1 MVRDWLRHIARIYLP
16 VYEIES
22 DTLKIIYAGY
32 SPIKKNYYSRLL
44 LSSANRKTFLGRYWF
59 KNILN
64 LFSELDVDFIFS
76 EISPNTF
83 NYFRNSSG
91 FIIPVWTTTRIDI
104 GRSLAEIIK
113 SNATDFPNVLRRIR
127 KFNLTYEILT
137 GEENFISFRERFYQ
151 PYISRRHG
159 DEAYVENLDDIWK
172 ATPTP
177 FFMAVK
183 ENGNTVG
190 MSLLR
195 KDGDYLYLKR
205 IGLIDGDEEYLQ
217 HGVIGAFYYFGI
229 VEGQKLGCRTFDL
242 GGTRP
247 FLSDGL
253 TKYKLGLGAEFVINL
268 SPEKEYVWF
277 GFNNK
282 SVTSLEVL
290 KKNPFMSVDTDF
302 NLKKNNLADLDLRD
316 SN

>member
-1 MVRDWLRHIARIYLP
+1 MIKDWLRHLARIYMP
-16 VYEIES
+16 VYKIES
-22 DTLKIIYAGY
+22 ETLKIIYAGY

-44 LSSANRKTFLGRYWF
+44 LSGSNRKTFLGRYWF
-59 KNILN
+59 KKILN
-64 LFSELDVDFIFS
+64 LFSESDVDFIFS

-83 NYFRNSSG
+83 NYFRNCSG
-91 FIIPVWTTTRIDI
+91 FIIPVWATTCIDI
-104 GRSLAEIIK
+104 GKPLAEIIK

-137 GEENFISFRERFYQ
+137 GEENYIFFRERFYQ

-159 DEAYVENLDDIWK
+159 DEAYIENLDEIWK
-172 ATPTP
+172 ETPTP

-183 ENGNTVG
+183 ENGITVG

-195 KDGDYLYLKR
+195 KDGDHLYLR
-205 IGLIDGDEEYLQ
+205 RVGLIDGDEEYRY
-217 HGVIGAFYYFGI
+217 HGVIGAFYYFAI
-229 VEGQKLGCRTFDL
+229 VEGQKLGCRLFDL

-253 TKYKLGLGAEFVINL
+253 TKYKLGLGAEFVIKL
-268 SPEKEYVWF
+268 SPEKEYIWF

-282 SVTSLEVL
+282 SVPSLEVL
-290 KKNPFMSVDTDF
+290 KKNPFICVDYDF
-302 NLKKNNLADLDLRD
+302 NLIKHNLPDPDLRD